1 MKFKVKTN
9 IGHNYE
15 IKKQSHDTLDHDY
28 EIKSE
33 IIRVHFLS

>member
-15 IKKQSHDTLDHDY
+15 IKKQSHDKLDHDY